1 MKTKLE
7 FVFGFLGSGKSKF
20 INSYLDS
27 EICKDEKVIIISL
40 EEGNTLINKGS
51 NVKIIFIEEI
61 EYLKEI
67 IIREVKTYTFDRIV
81 VEYNG
86 TVSVNSVEDICN
98 DKNVRKYIDFYGG
111 YFIGNA
117 EEILV
122 YIKNLGELIV
132 PFIQGSKL
140 IILNNISLIS
150 KKKRDETIKLI
161 KDININ
167 SPIVTIDSISDIDRD
182 IKSNKYFKRSLF
194 IKSLK
199 SLIKEKVNDKM
210 G

>member
-27 EICKDEKVIIISL
+27 EICKDEKALIISL

>member
-7 FVFGFLGSGKSKF
+7 FVFGFLGSGKSRF

-27 EICKDEKVIIISL
+27 EICKDEKVLIISL
-40 EEGNTLINKGS
+40 EKGNTLINKGS
-51 NVKIIFIEEI
+51 NVKIVFIEEI

-86 TVSVNSVEDICN
+86 TISVNSVEDICN
-98 DKNVRKYIDFYGG
+98 DKKLRKYIDFYGG

-122 YIKNLGELIV
+122 YIKNLGELIL

-150 KKKRDETIKLI
+150 KEKRDETIKLI

-167 SPIVTIDSISDIDRD
+167 SPIVTIDSISDINRE
-182 IKSNKYFKRSLF
+182 IKSNKYFKRNLF

-199 SLIKEKVNDKM
+199 SLIKEKINDKM

>member
-7 FVFGFLGSGKSKF
+7 FVFGFLGSGKSRF
-20 INSYLDS
+20 INAYLDS
-27 EICKDEKVIIISL
+27 EICKDEKILIISL
-40 EEGNTLINKGS
+40 EGGNTLINKES
-51 NVKIIFIEEI
+51 NVKFVFVEEV

-67 IIREVKTYTFDRIV
+67 IIREVKTYTFDRII

-86 TVSVNSVEDICN
+86 TISVNSVEDICN
-98 DKNVRKYIDFYGG
+98 DKNIRKYIYFYGG

-117 EEILV
+117 EEMLV
-122 YIKNLGELIV
+122 YIKNLGELIL

-140 IILNNISLIS
+140 IILNNISLINNE
-150 KKKRDETIKLI
+150 KRYETIKLI

-167 SPIVTIDSISDIDRD
+167 SPIVTIPSFSDIDMD
-182 IKSNKYFKRSLF
+182 IKSNKYFKRNLF

-199 SLIKEKVNDKM
+199 SLIKEK
-210 G
+210 